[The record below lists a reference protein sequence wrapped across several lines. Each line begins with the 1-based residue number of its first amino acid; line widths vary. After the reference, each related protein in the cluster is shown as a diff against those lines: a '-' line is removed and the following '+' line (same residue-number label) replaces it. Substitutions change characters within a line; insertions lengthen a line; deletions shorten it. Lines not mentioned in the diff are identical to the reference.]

1 VLWETVE
8 ECPEEACA
16 AHEEHQ
22 NLIITW
28 WILIWEMSCHLE
40 MMASCNV
47 LDITVYGGAR
57 VVHGVEINSLSF
69 KVTSVLKHYESTV
82 KLGLWGRQLLVM
94 KTGRFQRSF
103 IWNMGRAIAQLYINP
118 HDSAWQLE
126 SRSRVI
132 RVRALDLDFL
142 ELWLKKGIPQR
153 KAHGEG
159 RKK

>member
-1 VLWETVE
+1 MAKGAVGDCGRVSRRGL
-8 ECPEEACA
+8 CS
-16 AHEEHQ
+16 
-22 NLIITW
+22 TW
-28 WILIWEMSCHLE
+28 G
-40 MMASCNV
+40 ASKPHNNMV
-47 LDITVYGGAR
+47 NSYLGDELSFGNDGGGAR